1 MGGAIDFLREAR
13 WLDAGRVRGY
23 AALVGIASVGL
34 LIASWFQAMGTRG
47 SDFLAFWGAA
57 RAVLEGVPQAAYDLQ
72 WQERVQIGA
81 GPNEWFAFVNPP
93 PFLFVAAPFGAL
105 PYPLAWI
112 AWNAVTYA
120 LWAWAA
126 IKAFP
131 RLWLLALVFPGAL
144 IAAGHAQNGFVTG
157 ALLVGGV
164 ALVDRRPVIAGA
176 LLGALV
182 VKPHLALL
190 VPFWL
195 AAGGRWRA
203 FAAAA
208 GSALGLL
215 AISWLAF
222 GSATMIGYTSS
233 WEASAAIMRFGDAD
247 FFLRMATPYS
257 QIRIHGGEML
267 AIGAA
272 ALLALAMIALVM
284 LAWRRF
290 WQDGLATGA
299 VMLAATAIASPYLFN
314 YDLPFLVLPI
324 LWLVREALRDGFR
337 PWEKTLLVALWLAP
351 YATRAMALPLGLNLM
366 PLASALLLWPV
377 WTRGPASGRRAAPK
391 SGTRTGAGTAPAD
404 A

>member
-1 MGGAIDFLREAR
+1 MEGGAIDFLREAR
-13 WLDAGRVRGY
+13 WLDAKRVRGY
-23 AALVGIASVGL
+23 GVLIGIASVGL
-34 LIASWFQAMGTRG
+34 LIVSWFQAMGPQG
-47 SDFLAFWGAA
+47 SDFLAFWGAG
-57 RAVLEGVPQAAYDLQ
+57 RAVLEAVPQAAYDLE
-72 WQERVQIGA
+72 WQARVQTSA
-81 GPNEWFAFVNPP
+81 GPSEWFAFVNPP
-93 PFLFVAAPFGAL
+93 PFLFVAAPFAAL

-112 AWNAVTYA
+112 GWNAATYA

-131 RLWLLALVFPGAL
+131 RLWLLVLVFPGAL
-144 IAAGHAQNGFVTG
+144 IAAGHAQNGFLTG

-164 ALVDRRPVIAGA
+164 ALLDRRPLIAGA

-182 VKPHLALL
+182 IKPHLALL

-203 FAAAA
+203 FAAAGA
-208 GSALGLL
+208 IALGLL
-215 AISWLAF
+215 AMSWLAF

-257 QIRIHGGEML
+257 QIRIHGGETL
-267 AIGAA
+267 AAGAA

-284 LAWRRF
+284 RGWRSF
-290 WQDGLATGA
+290 GQDGLASGA
-299 VMLAATAIASPYLFN
+299 LMLAATAIASPYLFN
-314 YDLPFLVLPI
+314 YDLPFLILPI
-324 LWLVREALRDGFR
+324 LWLVREALRHGFR

-366 PLASALLLWPV
+366 PLASAVLLWLV
-377 WTRGPASGRRAAPK
+377 WTRGAASAQQGP
-391 SGTRTGAGTAPAD
+391 SPTR
-404 A
+404 